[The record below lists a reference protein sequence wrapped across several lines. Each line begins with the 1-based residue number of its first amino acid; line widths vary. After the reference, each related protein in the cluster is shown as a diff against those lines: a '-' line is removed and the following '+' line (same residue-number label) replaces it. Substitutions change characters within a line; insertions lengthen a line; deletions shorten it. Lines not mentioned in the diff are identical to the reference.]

1 MNNTNTPSLK
11 VIKASAGSGKTY
23 QLTYEYIKIL
33 LGKKNKETGCYYLA
47 NREEYH
53 QHILAIT
60 FTNKATDEMKHRIVK
75 ELHLLSQGK
84 GDYVKQ
90 LVADLHTD
98 EEKLCKAADVALQEI
113 LYNYT
118 TFNVS
123 TIDSFFQTVLRT
135 FAFELDFDYD
145 YQVELDSKYSTRMG
159 VNIFLMEMGSGM
171 MHSGL
176 IHNWL
181 VDFMKD
187 RLADERTSWNIF
199 KSNDLNK
206 FAENLTNEFY
216 QSRKDD
222 IDAYISDL
230 AEGEGFN
237 SRIERFRKAVA
248 AEYAKVKRVKDG
260 CGTQFTSILERAGIG
275 ENGYALS
282 SKSGLSVIINWC
294 FKGGDL
300 KKDFLEKSQ
309 AWTPDNLK
317 AWSTD
322 KAWKREVTAGEHDSL
337 IEDMRRVVEK
347 AYAVEPKIKMLQDV
361 QNNLFN
367 FGLLG
372 IIGLKM
378 EEFLRG
384 NKTMLLS
391 DTNQLLKDVVCKGN
405 VLFMYERMGTWIDHY
420 LIDEFQDT
428 SMMQYQNI
436 APLLEESA
444 SYGDDNLIIGDEKQ
458 CIYRFRNSNPEL
470 FQNRVEQEFEQWVYV
485 DREKIVNWR
494 SAPNVIRFNNTLFDK
509 MVTALNAQ
517 ATYSNLIQT
526 PNPKKTE
533 GTGYVRVNFVAPTD
547 GSAADSD
554 DDNATDS
561 SSSNKT
567 AKKNQQFHSTVLAK
581 LPDYIENILARGY
594 SQGDIAIL
602 VSMNNEGADV
612 VNRIMEYNETAEH
625 KINVVSG
632 ESVFLTSSPAVRLVI
647 SNLRYFDSVNLT
659 VCKDERTRRAQDRE
673 AKVWRVLRDFDLRDS
688 MLATDDPEERG
699 KLLSQT
705 FADDLKRKPETAAEG
720 DDEVQFTDEYL
731 DIRHELI
738 ETVADSFNLVAIIEN
753 IVNKMVPE
761 ADRQSEKAFITAFF
775 DCVYDYMSRYPA
787 TVHSFLKWWDQKKD
801 LLSVPVPDGSD
812 AVRVITIHK
821 SKGLEFPVV
830 LVPFADWEMCRVDNL
845 MWIGGEYFTK
855 IPEFANI
862 PAEIVPPLVP
872 MSSKVVSTVSE
883 LNDLYQAAVDESH
896 IDTLNKTYVA
906 FTRAVDE
913 LHIMAPEGN
922 GESDNLDCLLRDIV
936 PQLDETNA
944 AELDARYAQYGTPV
958 ALGMSE
964 SSDDDMRVFSVG
976 EPATVQRKAK
986 PKSEPTVP
994 MDPIVREL
1002 GNDLP
1007 EIYTYPDI
1015 LEVCAPE
1022 EYSAIQEKGIK
1033 MHKMMCMLKSRRLK
1047 ERTLRVA
1054 YRRGLIRDN
1063 YEEAEAMVERAL
1075 SDPKTAPWFDDR
1087 NKVCNERSIAIKDEE
1102 GKCVY
1107 RRPDRIIRT
1116 PEGKTVLID
1125 YKFGHNNRSK
1135 ANYIK
1140 QVQDYATTL
1149 AATGMKVDEG
1159 YVWYPETNEIIAVQL

>member
-1 MNNTNTPSLK
+1 
-11 VIKASAGSGKTY
+11 
-23 QLTYEYIKIL
+23 
-33 LGKKNKETGCYYLA
+33 
-47 NREEYH
+47 
-53 QHILAIT
+53 
-60 FTNKATDEMKHRIVK
+60 
-75 ELHLLSQGK
+75 
-84 GDYVKQ
+84 
-90 LVADLHTD
+90 
-98 EEKLCKAADVALQEI
+98 
-113 LYNYT
+113 
-118 TFNVS
+118 
-123 TIDSFFQTVLRT
+123 
-135 FAFELDFDYD
+135 
-145 YQVELDSKYSTRMG
+145 
-159 VNIFLMEMGSGM
+159 
-171 MHSGL
+171 
-176 IHNWL
+176 
-181 VDFMKD
+181 
-187 RLADERTSWNIF
+187 
-199 KSNDLNK
+199 
-206 FAENLTNEFY
+206 
-216 QSRKDD
+216 
-222 IDAYISDL
+222 
-230 AEGEGFN
+230 
-237 SRIERFRKAVA
+237 
-248 AEYAKVKRVKDG
+248 
-260 CGTQFTSILERAGIG
+260 
-275 ENGYALS
+275 
-282 SKSGLSVIINWC
+282 
-294 FKGGDL
+294 
-300 KKDFLEKSQ
+300 
-309 AWTPDNLK
+309 
-317 AWSTD
+317 
-322 KAWKREVTAGEHDSL
+322 
-337 IEDMRRVVEK
+337 
-347 AYAVEPKIKMLQDV
+347 
-361 QNNLFN
+361 
-367 FGLLG
+367 
-372 IIGLKM
+372 
-378 EEFLRG
+378 
-384 NKTMLLS
+384 
-391 DTNQLLKDVVCKGN
+391 
-405 VLFMYERMGTWIDHY
+405 
-420 LIDEFQDT
+420 
-428 SMMQYQNI
+428 
-436 APLLEESA
+436 
-444 SYGDDNLIIGDEKQ
+444 
-458 CIYRFRNSNPEL
+458 
-470 FQNRVEQEFEQWVYV
+470 
-485 DREKIVNWR
+485 
-494 SAPNVIRFNNTLFDK
+494 
-509 MVTALNAQ
+509 
-517 ATYSNLIQT
+517 
-526 PNPKKTE
+526 
-533 GTGYVRVNFVAPTD
+533 
-547 GSAADSD
+547 
-554 DDNATDS
+554 
-561 SSSNKT
+561 
-567 AKKNQQFHSTVLAK
+567 
-581 LPDYIENILARGY
+581 
-594 SQGDIAIL
+594 
-602 VSMNNEGADV
+602 MNNEGADV

-883 LNDLYQAAVDESH
+883 LGELYQAAVDESH

-913 LHIMAPEGN
+913 LHIMTPQGN

-944 AELDARYAQYGTPV
+944 AELNARYERYGTPV

-986 PKSEPTVP
+986 PKPELTVP

-1063 YEEAEAMVERAL
+1063 YEEAVAMVERAL

-1087 NKVCNERSIAIKDEE
+1087 NKVCNERSIAIKDDE

-1135 ANYIK
+1135 EKYIK
-1140 QVQDYATTL
+1140 QVQDYAQTL
-1149 AATGMKVDEG
+1149 AATGVNVDEG
-1159 YVWYPETNEIIAVQL
+1159 YVWYPETNEIITVQL

>member
-1 MNNTNTPSLK
+1 MNSTSTPSLK

-33 LGKKNKETGCYYLA
+33 LGKKNKDSGCYNLA
-47 NREEYH
+47 SREEYH

-90 LVADLHTD
+90 LVDDLHTD
-98 EEKLCKAADVALQEI
+98 KEKLREAADVALQEI

-123 TIDSFFQTVLRT
+123 TIDSFFQTVLRA

-171 MHSGL
+171 MRSGL
-176 IHNWL
+176 IHKWL
-181 VDFMKD
+181 VDFMKEQ
-187 RLADERTSWNIF
+187 LAIGKGRWNVFQSDELRE
-199 KSNDLNK
+199 
-206 FAENLTNEFY
+206 FAENITNEFY
-216 QSRKDD
+216 QSRKDE

-230 AEGEGFN
+230 AEDDGRN

-248 AEYAKVKRVKDG
+248 AKYAAAKKRKDD
-260 CGTQFTSILERAGIG
+260 CITTYNEILQEAGIG
-275 ENGYALS
+275 ETGYHLS
-282 SKSGLSVIINWC
+282 SRSGFTILTNWC
-294 FKGGDL
+294 FKGKDL
-300 KKDFLEKSQ
+300 KAELLEK
-309 AWTPDNLK
+309 AREWTVKSLEL
-317 AWSTD
+317 WSTD
-322 KAWKREVTAGEHDSL
+322 KAWKKEVKENKHDGL
-337 IEDMRRVVEK
+337 IEKMRQLVED
-347 AYAVEPKIKMLQDV
+347 AFEIDPQIQMLQDV
-361 QNNLFN
+361 QKNLFN

-391 DTNQLLKDVVCKGN
+391 DTNQLLKDVVRKGN

-458 CIYRFRNSNPEL
+458 CIYRFRNSNPDL
-470 FQNRVEQEFEQWVYV
+470 FQNRVEQEFEQWVNV
-485 DREKIVNWR
+485 DREKVVNWR

-509 MVTALNAQ
+509 IVTALSAQ

-533 GTGYVRVNFVAPTD
+533 GTGYVRVNFVAPND
-547 GSAADSD
+547 NIISDPDDSD
-554 DDNATDS
+554 AGSKSDGAKTQN
-561 SSSNKT
+561 SNKYR
-567 AKKNQQFHSTVLAK
+567 STVLATF
-581 LPDYIENILARGY
+581 PDYIESILERGY
-594 SQGDIAIL
+594 NQGDIAIL
-602 VSMNNEGADV
+602 VSTNNEGAEV
-612 VNRIMEYNETAEH
+612 VNCLMEYNETAER

-632 ESVFLTSSPAVRLVI
+632 ESVFLTASPAVRLVI
-647 SNLRYFDSVNLT
+647 NNLRYFDSVNLT
-659 VCKDERTRRAQDRE
+659 VCKDEQIRRAQDRE
-673 AKVWRVLRDFDLRDS
+673 AKVWRVLRDYDLRES
-688 MLATDDPEERG
+688 MLDSDDPEERG
-699 KLLSQT
+699 RLLSQT
-705 FADDLKRKPETAAEG
+705 FADDLKRKPEIAPN
-720 DDEVQFTDEYL
+720 DREVQFADEYL
-731 DIRHELI
+731 EIRDELI
-738 ETVADSFNLVAIIEN
+738 DTVADSFNLVAIIEN
-753 IVNKMVPE
+753 IVNKIVPE
-761 ADRQSEKAFITAFF
+761 PERRSQKAFLTAFF
-775 DCVYDYMSRYPA
+775 DSVYDYMSRYPA
-787 TVHSFLKWWDQKKD
+787 TVHSFLKWWDQNKD
-801 LLSVPVPDGSD
+801 HLTVPVPEGSE

-830 LVPFADWEMCRVDNL
+830 IVPFACWEMCRVKDL
-845 MWIGGEYFTK
+845 MWIGGENFAR
-855 IPEFANI
+855 IPEFSDI
-862 PAEIVPPLVP
+862 PKEIIPPVVP
-872 MSSKVVSTVSE
+872 MSADQVANVEE
-883 LNDLYQAAVDESH
+883 LGEIYMAAVDESH

-913 LHIMAPEGN
+913 LHIMAPQG
-922 GESDNLDCLLRDIV
+922 DAQTDTLDSLLRDIM
-936 PQLDETNA
+936 PALNLDNA
-944 AELDARYAQYGTPV
+944 ADLDSRYAHYGTSV
-958 ALGMSE
+958 ALSVAE
-964 SSDDDMRVFSVG
+964 SGDDNVQIFSVG
-976 EPATVQRKAK
+976 EPATVQRKVSVK
-986 PKSEPTVP
+986 PEIPVP
-994 MDPIVREL
+994 MDPVVRAL

-1007 EIYTYPDI
+1007 DIYSYPDF

-1063 YEEAEAMVERAL
+1063 YEEAVAMVERAL
-1075 SDPKTAPWFDDR
+1075 ADPKTGPWFDDR
-1087 NKVCNERSIAIKDEE
+1087 NKVCNERSIAIKNDD

-1135 ANYIK
+1135 GKYIK
-1140 QVQDYATTL
+1140 QVQDYAKTL
-1149 AATGMKVDEG
+1149 AATGMTVDEG
-1159 YVWYPETNEIIAVQL
+1159 YVWYPETNEIISVPL